1 MSREARSGPLAGVAR
16 DGFESHE
23 RQELDFC
30 IAARHLLPSV
40 RHSTSS
46 STIQYLDKR
55 RATSTL
61 LGPSGTRPSLCSLRF
76 FSCSF
81 HLTFCSSL
89 QRITRSILH
98 LNNADGIRVKRT
110 HPMYQCFP
118 KGVRKHKRCSP
129 LPKCLLSYHG
139 CTTTFGQFAGK
150 ASVGIKGKD
159 RGQNAF
165 TCVCF
170 RRARR

>member
-1 MSREARSGPLAGVAR
+1 LHCSATPPSLFPTQRLFMN
-16 DGFESHE
+16 
-23 RQELDFC
+23 
-30 IAARHLLPSV
+30 PSV
-40 RHSTSS
+40 ST
-46 STIQYLDKR
+46 TGIRLQLYLDQ
-55 RATSTL
+55 AVPGLASV
-61 LGPSGTRPSLCSLRF
+61 SFVF